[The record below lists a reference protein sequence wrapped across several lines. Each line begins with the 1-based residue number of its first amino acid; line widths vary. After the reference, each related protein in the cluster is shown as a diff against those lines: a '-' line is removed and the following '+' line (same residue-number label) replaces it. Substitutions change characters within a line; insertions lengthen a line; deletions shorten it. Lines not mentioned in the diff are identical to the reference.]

1 MLHCTLDKRN
11 VCIMACKHHFHL
23 PLLLLWVCLVLRQC
37 MLAGALLLG
46 LLLPGRPLLLLLEA
60 WDASLLVL
68 HP

>member
-37 MLAGALLLG
+37 MLRLA

-68 HP
+68 RP